1 MTRSIG
7 LALGL
12 LVMAGGAALG
22 EEYSLRGADNVGG
35 KFTARVSIQEL
46 SSDEILVR
54 HRLQY
59 VEGGGT
65 EELVGRCRWKEYL
78 GRRVFR
84 GDLYPPAVIAA
95 GMTGILSGGSAGDAL
110 PIAGEVDAEGRI
122 SVQIESDWLARHLTA
137 RGRVRVAPGPAP
149 RVRSIEPTRTWP
161 GSLVVV
167 RWELPDG
174 ASPPPVPPRVRVAE
188 RVATVVHSGRAGLV
202 VQLPRSLPEG
212 QHPVTLLD
220 GVEGGPLDVTV
231 SVAPAEQRTGPPV
244 LTRAVLLDGALVVFG
259 RGVALGP
266 QEEGRVSASAKPS
279 TALTLL
285 AAAPT
290 AAAFSVRGDP
300 RSVRLSVAGVGESN
314 ELELDG
320 APAD

>member
-22 EEYSLRGADNVGG
+22 EEYSLRGSDNVGG

-54 HRLQY
+54 HLLRY

-65 EELVGRCRWKEYL
+65 EELVGRCRWQEYM
-78 GRRVFR
+78 GGRVFR
-84 GDLYPPAVIAA
+84 GALYPPAVAG
-95 GMTGILSGGSAGDAL
+95 GMTGILNGGSAGDAL

-149 RVRSIEPTRTWP
+149 RVRSIEPTKTWP

-174 ASPPPVPPRVRVAE
+174 ASLPPVPPRVRIAE

-212 QHPVTLLD
+212 QLPVTLLD
-220 GVEGGPLDVTV
+220 GVEGGPLGVTV
-231 SVAPAEQRTGPPV
+231 SVAPTEQRTGPPV
-244 LTRAVLLDGALVVFG
+244 LTRAVLLDGALVLFG

-300 RSVRLSVAGVGESN
+300 RSVRLAVAGVGESN
-314 ELELDG
+314 ELTLDG